1 MINCSEGARLL
12 TLFYLAEKYRIV
24 LGGEGHG
31 ATEADTEADTEY
43 TVQAGGEGHGAIVLS
58 PPTDRAGGGRKL

>member
-1 MINCSEGARLL
+1 MTMTMTGLD
-12 TLFYLAEKYRIV
+12 T
-24 LGGEGHG
+24 

-58 PPTDRAGGGRKL
+58 PPTDRAGGGRK